1 MIHLFDK
8 GFKQYFGNNLSFL
21 DALTAIEVGVGGRV
35 KHFLPS
41 DPNDDWF
48 DRIGQSHPPPLTPPN
63 MDRGKLLWEVQANS
77 TRCFCTAHRWPVE
90 ANFGRDWGVEM
101 TGSRGEIPQQL
112 LEPCNTPPTP
122 QVPKI
127 YKINA
132 VHHQIVADFATP
144 AAEVYE
150 LPPNVSHADIGRQML
165 DRLELKNWLDP
176 LRTGLPS
183 PFSRPNLFS
192 KPTQV
197 ELRHGLLLP
206 QGQGVR
212 MVNCLDPNVTYFP
225 QLSLPELNEFC
236 AGPYVADLAPSY
248 VTSYRYKELE
258 RNQQAYLNL
267 ATYNQDRAQLS
278 QNIDGWMF
286 DQILPP
292 RNWYGVWPGTTTPNT
307 VPWQPVRIL
316 AIPGIPSRYTS
327 SQSHTVV
334 LAYVPDNW
342 PLVNPAPGFISAS
355 IQRIQMGICGPRV
368 PGKCKTGARTCSCC
382 AHVGTAVYIC
392 GVIGHSPALF
402 KSKWRNINYID
413 ASTGRAAAHTTDLL
427 AGLAS

>member
-1 MIHLFDK
+1 MQHSTNPTSAKDLQD
-8 GFKQYFGNNLSFL
+8 QRCS
-21 DALTAIEVGVGGRV
+21 
-35 KHFLPS
+35 
-41 DPNDDWF
+41 
-48 DRIGQSHPPPLTPPN
+48 PP
-63 MDRGKLLWEVQANS
+63 DCGA
-77 TRCFCTAHRWPVE
+77 
-90 ANFGRDWGVEM
+90 
-101 TGSRGEIPQQL
+101 
-112 LEPCNTPPTP
+112 
-122 QVPKI
+122 
-127 YKINA
+127 
-132 VHHQIVADFATP
+132 P

-212 MVNCLDPNVTYFP
+212 MVNCLDPNVTHFP

-286 DQILPP
+286 DQIFPP
-292 RNWYGVWPGTTTPNT
+292 RN
-307 VPWQPVRIL
+307 
-316 AIPGIPSRYTS
+316 
-327 SQSHTVV
+327 
-334 LAYVPDNW
+334 
-342 PLVNPAPGFISAS
+342 
-355 IQRIQMGICGPRV
+355 
-368 PGKCKTGARTCSCC
+368 
-382 AHVGTAVYIC
+382 
-392 GVIGHSPALF
+392 
-402 KSKWRNINYID
+402 
-413 ASTGRAAAHTTDLL
+413 
-427 AGLAS
+427 